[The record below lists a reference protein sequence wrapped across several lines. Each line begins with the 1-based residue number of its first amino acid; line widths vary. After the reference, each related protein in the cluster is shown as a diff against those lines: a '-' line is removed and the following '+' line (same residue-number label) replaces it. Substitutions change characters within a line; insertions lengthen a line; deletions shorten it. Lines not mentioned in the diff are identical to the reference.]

1 MLTGISP
8 EKHPPSLPYRPPAV
22 YAKKTGPLEGMFKYG
37 KQGGIEYKPNWGQ
50 PISETGEWLSQQ
62 EAQPASFDVGK
73 ILTQRKDA
81 LKQQFRQR
89 EKQLR
94 SYGLS
99 QPLLNKALDKMQQ
112 EWDEHMLK
120 IMGTQSQLDLI
131 NQSVASGE
139 IGPTAAN
146 EAMAR
151 LVLPAGV
158 VDAMFPMPKAGPMPS
173 LAGTTPSR
181 YEDYTERFHTA
192 IKNSAMMTVPGSW
205 FGGLGSRDKAISYPK
220 LMELYKRER
229 QIANLNEPRKIGE
242 VPGFNQAFED
252 AASEFTGGSEA
263 IEKLKQNHP
272 NWFATPSRLGGVF
285 NQKVAGKQKS
295 PLGQFAA
302 KSFRGASAGMTYP
315 YTPKGTQPQQKL
327 NDPLGIR

>member
-1 MLTGISP
+1 MLTGIPP

-62 EAQPASFDVGK
+62 EAQPASFDAGQLLQQNLESLKANFRDKAKRLRDAGLDPEAHNRILADMQSEYDQGK
-73 ILTQRKDA
+73 AKLA
-81 LKQQFRQR
+81 
-89 EKQLR
+89 
-94 SYGLS
+94 GV
-99 QPLLNKALDKMQQ
+99 
-112 EWDEHMLK
+112 
-120 IMGTQSQLDLI
+120 QSQMDFI
-131 NQSVASGE
+131 KKAVTSGTVD
-139 IGPTAAN
+139 PTAAN